1 YFFRSPAPPH
11 LPSLS
16 LHDALPI
23 SWPRPLRVG
32 AHRAHL
38 SGEGHLTLPRRASI
52 DHMDT
57 LQRRR
62 ARADG
67 SAAGRARVLALLLGG
82 LAAAA
87 PGPVAAAPTPP
98 GARSFG
104 IARLK
109 YGGGGDWYGDN
120 TSLRNL
126 ITGVRQRT

>member
-82 LAAAA
+82 LA
-87 PGPVAAAPTPP
+87 
-98 GARSFG
+98 RSEEHTSE
-104 IARLK
+104 LQ
-109 YGGGGDWYGDN
+109 
-120 TSLRNL
+120 SLRHL
-126 ITGVRQRT
+126 VCRLLLEK